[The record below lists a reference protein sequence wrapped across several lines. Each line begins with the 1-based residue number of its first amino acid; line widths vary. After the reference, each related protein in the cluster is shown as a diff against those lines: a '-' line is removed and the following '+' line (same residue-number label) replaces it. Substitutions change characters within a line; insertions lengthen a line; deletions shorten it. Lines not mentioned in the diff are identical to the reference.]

1 MNFRKIFF
9 ALLFMTIII
18 AVIYSCKDM
27 GTAPLPQTGLSA
39 SSTNVTINKGASAQI
54 TLSGGT
60 APYSIKKQPNIAKAI
75 VSLASPVLT
84 ISGVDT
90 GSTSTVVVDSKAPLA
105 DSLEIMISILG
116 TSPLVSFSSQIQ
128 PIFTNQCSASCHGSN
143 GGLSLAAGTSYS
155 HLVNVQA
162 LSSCTSLKRV
172 LPNDAANSVLY
183 KKVSG
188 TTCGSRMPQGGIL
201 LTSDIALIQD
211 WINQG
216 ANNN

>member
-27 GTAPLPQTGLSA
+27 GTAPPPQTRLSA

-60 APYSIKKQPNIAKAI
+60 APYSIKKQPDTTKAI
-75 VSLASPVLT
+75 VSLASSVLT

-90 GSTSTVVVDSKAPLA
+90 GSTSTVVVDSKAPLT
-105 DSLEIMISILG
+105 DSLEIMISIFG

-143 GGLSLAAGTSYS
+143 GGLSLVAGTSYS
-155 HLVNVQA
+155 HLVNVRA